1 MRDRKLE
8 EDNGLGRHSIRWDLS
23 FVIVWCKL
31 DGVTRLMSAG
41 GKGGGLMHVFT

>member
-1 MRDRKLE
+1 MRDRKFE
-8 EDNGLGRHSIRWDLS
+8 EDNGLGIRWDLS

-31 DGVTRLMSAG
+31 DGMTRLMSAG